1 MLKDTI
7 LGLVVALIVISSV
20 AWVSEF
26 RRIREKIRL
35 RKAIRSAHHP
45 VKSADSPDR
54 FAA

>member
-20 AWVSEF
+20 AWVSQF

-35 RKAIRSAHHP
+35 RKAIQAAHHP
-45 VKSADSPDR
+45 VKQADSPDR

>member
-20 AWVSEF
+20 AWVTQF
-26 RRIREKIRL
+26 RRIRERIRL
-35 RKAIRSAHHP
+35 RKALRSAHHP
-45 VKSADSPDR
+45 VKQADTPDQ